1 MPLQQ
6 AGIRTQV
13 EAQWGKPLD
22 RMVLQRVGE
31 TRPDLVLKSTRKHNL
46 LRRLLLGNSDWQLI
60 RHCPQPLWLVHH
72 DAWRGQRLCA
82 ALDPLHA
89 SDKPAALDHR
99 LIAAARQLEA
109 SLGLRADYL
118 HTHAALPR
126 SLLFDAEMLAG
137 YERFVL
143 QHEERHR
150 QAFDDLLAA
159 YPEIAAERRHLLA
172 GYAEQAIPDFV
183 RANDIDLLLMG
194 AVARG
199 HLDNALI
206 GQTAERVLEEVECD
220 LLVLKPT
227 NDI

>member
-1 MPLQQ
+1 M
-6 AGIRTQV
+6 
-13 EAQWGKPLD
+13 
-22 RMVLQRVGE
+22 
-31 TRPDLVLKSTRKHNL
+31 
-46 LRRLLLGNSDWQLI
+46 
-60 RHCPQPLWLVHH
+60 
-72 DAWRGQRLCA
+72 RGA
-82 ALDPLHA
+82 HPLHA

-99 LIAAARQLEA
+99 LIAAAQLEA
-109 SLGLRADYL
+109 SLGLRADYAPRRCR
-118 HTHAALPR
+118 AAC
-126 SLLFDAEMLAG
+126 FDAEMLAG

-159 YPEIAAERRHLLA
+159 YPEIAAERLLA
-172 GYAEQAIPDFV
+172 GC
-183 RANDIDLLLMG
+183 RAGDPRLRPG
-194 AVARG
+194 QRHRPVADGRGRPG

>member
-1 MPLQQ
+1 
-6 AGIRTQV
+6 
-13 EAQWGKPLD
+13 
-22 RMVLQRVGE
+22 
-31 TRPDLVLKSTRKHNL
+31 
-46 LRRLLLGNSDWQLI
+46 
-60 RHCPQPLWLVHH
+60 
-72 DAWRGQRLCA
+72 
-82 ALDPLHA
+82 
-89 SDKPAALDHR
+89 
-99 LIAAARQLEA
+99 
-109 SLGLRADYL
+109 
-118 HTHAALPR
+118 
-126 SLLFDAEMLAG
+126 MLAG

-159 YPEIAAERRHLLA
+159 YPEIAAERHLLA
-172 GYAEQAIPDFV
+172 GYAEQAIPDF

>member
-1 MPLQQ
+1 M
-6 AGIRTQV
+6 
-13 EAQWGKPLD
+13 
-22 RMVLQRVGE
+22 
-31 TRPDLVLKSTRKHNL
+31 
-46 LRRLLLGNSDWQLI
+46 I

-99 LIAAARQLEA
+99 LIAAACQLEA

>member
-1 MPLQQ
+1 M
-6 AGIRTQV
+6 
-13 EAQWGKPLD
+13 
-22 RMVLQRVGE
+22 
-31 TRPDLVLKSTRKHNL
+31 
-46 LRRLLLGNSDWQLI
+46 
-60 RHCPQPLWLVHH
+60 
-72 DAWRGQRLCA
+72 
-82 ALDPLHA
+82 
-89 SDKPAALDHR
+89 
-99 LIAAARQLEA
+99 
-109 SLGLRADYL
+109 
-118 HTHAALPR
+118 
-126 SLLFDAEMLAG
+126 
-137 YERFVL
+137 L

>member
-1 MPLQQ
+1 MLF
-6 AGIRTQV
+6 R
-13 EAQWGKPLD
+13 
-22 RMVLQRVGE
+22 
-31 TRPDLVLKSTRKHNL
+31 S
-46 LRRLLLGNSDWQLI
+46 
-60 RHCPQPLWLVHH
+60 
-72 DAWRGQRLCA
+72 
-82 ALDPLHA
+82 
-89 SDKPAALDHR
+89 AALDHR

-118 HTHAALPR
+118 HTHAAMPR